1 MKFNDSFLKK
11 GIVCMWQTLH
21 LNVIYPTPPPA
32 CTFMEKR
39 VEGISNG
46 HNFHSYGVIVATTKN
61 NNNNNNNNKLNILL
75 SKIYREK

>member
-1 MKFNDSFLKK
+1 MTN
-11 GIVCMWQTLH
+11 LH

-39 VEGISNG
+39 VGGISNG

-61 NNNNNNNNKLNILL
+61 NNNNNKLSILL
-75 SKIYREK
+75 QVKSKEKNNGPMPKLSTS